1 MFAPKLPIFIQIF
14 IFTFTHMEKQPTN
27 KKQTAYKMLKEKLGK
42 QNKNQPG
49 QKPNST
55 FEQRLNLTKK

>member
-1 MFAPKLPIFIQIF
+1 
-14 IFTFTHMEKQPTN
+14 MEKQPTN